1 MNFSN
6 DLNQVNSKEYLTR
19 TFSPYLLSDSKNQSN
34 NPLSVYISSN
44 MNQSKPKL
52 DFNSNN
58 YVKKSLNLEISPTI
72 NNSLIEQKKEYNIP
86 LRRFS
91 SFSNQIPSSSN
102 NNLSYGKNK
111 KTLILDLDETL
122 VHSQFTPFSRKSDI
136 ILNIN
141 IEGENKTLYVLKR
154 PHVDKF
160 LYELSNKLLPSLSL

>member
-6 DLNQVNSKEYLTR
+6 DLSQVNSKEYLTR
-19 TFSPYLLSDSKNQSN
+19 TFSPYILSDSKNQTN

-58 YVKKSLNLEISPTI
+58 YVKKSLNLDISPTI
-72 NNSLIEQKKEYNIP
+72 NNSLIEQQKKEYNIP

-91 SFSNQIPSSSN
+91 SFSNQIP
-102 NNLSYGKNK
+102 NNLSHDKSK

-141 IEGENKTLYVLKR
+141 IEGESKTLYVLKR
-154 PHVDKF
+154 PHVDK
-160 LYELSNKLLPSLSL
+160 LLKNMLILF